1 VSLSKTV
8 IPTGVAHA
16 SSGITIDGNFDD
28 WKSQPFQKWT
38 TDKFTYHDFGFTT
51 DDKNVYVYVSVAPGN
66 PGNYKVMQPSGYQ
79 ITINNRTCDLPL
91 HVNDKLWSLKPGEG
105 GRFSADV
112 WDRTQNHNTRL
123 ENAGY
128 LLREK
133 EADGRGNDVMEV
145 AIPIGTFGNDINQSS
160 TFTLK
165 NPNCP

>member
-1 VSLSKTV
+1 
-8 IPTGVAHA
+8 
-16 SSGITIDGNFDD
+16 
-28 WKSQPFQKWT
+28 
-38 TDKFTYHDFGFTT
+38 
-51 DDKNVYVYVSVAPGN
+51 
-66 PGNYKVMQPSGYQ
+66 M
-79 ITINNRTCDLPL
+79 
-91 HVNDKLWSLKPGEG
+91 NDKLWSLKPGEG

-112 WDRTQNHNTRL
+112 WDRTQNHDTRL

>member
-1 VSLSKTV
+1 MHRQGLRLMGTSMIGKANRSRSGRRISLPTMISALRRMIRTSTFTSAWRLV
-8 IPTGVAHA
+8 IPV
-16 SSGITIDGNFDD
+16 TIR
-28 WKSQPFQKWT
+28 
-38 TDKFTYHDFGFTT
+38 
-51 DDKNVYVYVSVAPGN
+51 
-66 PGNYKVMQPSGYQ
+66 VMQPSGYQ
-79 ITINNRTCDLPL
+79 ITINNRTCDLTL
-91 HVNDKLWSLKPGEG
+91 HVNDKLWSLKSGEG

-112 WDRTQNHNTRL
+112 WDRTQNHDTRL